1 MARAG
6 EQKKERANRG
16 HLRYSPQ
23 LILVGQL
30 GDCEI
35 DIGKLRFL
43 GRQDGITDQK
53 SLQRTSATKSAQSG
67 ILIATQSARG
77 GHLPLKIAA
86 VQGDLQN
93 PIPFVAV
100 PCCNPHCKSRRS
112 P

>member
-43 GRQDGITDQK
+43 SRQDGITDQK
-53 SLQRTSATKSAQSG
+53 SLQRTSATKSAKSG
-67 ILIATQSARG
+67 LVHRSKRSSLFDHLVGERQQLI
-77 GHLPLKIAA
+77 
-86 VQGDLQN
+86 GDCQIERPSGL
-93 PIPFVAV
+93 
-100 PCCNPHCKSRRS
+100 
-112 P
+112 

>member
-43 GRQDGITDQK
+43 GLRTE
-53 SLQRTSATKSAQSG
+53 SLTKKACNG
-67 ILIATQSARG
+67 L
-77 GHLPLKIAA
+77 
-86 VQGDLQN
+86 LQQN
-93 PIPFVAV
+93 RPKAE
-100 PCCNPHCKSRRS
+100 S
-112 P
+112 